1 MEALLAIFSKPLAA
15 GNGTRLKSIPKT
27 TSRVRAVVRVGP
39 RTSNRAV
46 AQNSLD
52 ILESCA

>member
-15 GNGTRLKSIPKT
+15 RNGTRLKSIPKT
-27 TSRVRAVVRVGP
+27 TSRLRAVVRVNP

-46 AQNSLD
+46 AQNGLD

>member
-15 GNGTRLKSIPKT
+15 GNGTRLKSILKT
-27 TSRVRAVVRVGP
+27 TSRVRAVFRVGP

>member
-15 GNGTRLKSIPKT
+15 GNGTRLKSILKT